1 MRPDDQ
7 LEQPSEELE
16 TEASASGTPAK
27 RTAAKA
33 VAPRAAKGKAAATA
47 KAPAKAAKAPAKAA
61 KAPAKAAKAPAKAAK
76 AANAP
81 AKAPSKAAKASTK
94 KSEAPRAAAATE
106 DVAVVEVVE
115 EKKPAAK
122 GVRAKVR
129 PRPLPRL
136 LARFREEIHPAMVRE
151 FNYKSPMQV
160 PQVKKVV
167 LNMGLGEALTNARAL
182 EKATEHMTIIAGQKV
197 VITKARKSIATF
209 KIREGMSIG
218 CMVTLRGHR
227 MYEFLDRLLSVAL
240 PRIRDFRGV
249 SRYSFDG
256 NGNYSLGLKEQ
267 IVFPEIDYSIV
278 DRIRGFQVV
287 ITTSAKSDQ
296 EGMRLLELMGMPFT
310 REQQAN

>member
-7 LEQPSEELE
+7 LEQPGEEPQVDE
-16 TEASASGTPAK
+16 SASEMPE
-27 RTAAKA
+27 
-33 VAPRAAKGKAAATA
+33 AAA
-47 KAPAKAAKAPAKAA
+47 PKAAKAPAKAA
-61 KAPAKAAKAPAKAAK
+61 KPRATAAGGARKAAAT
-76 AANAP
+76 
-81 AKAPSKAAKASTK
+81 TK
-94 KSEAPRAAAATE
+94 AAAAE
-106 DVAVVEVVE
+106 VAPVE

-122 GVRAKVR
+122 AKAGRTKVT

-136 LARFREEIHPAMVRE
+136 LARFREEIQPTLFRE
-151 FNYKSPMQV
+151 FSYKSPMQV

-197 VITKARKSIATF
+197 MVTKARKSIATF

-227 MYEFLDRLLSVAL
+227 MYEFLDRLLNVAL

-249 SRYSFDG
+249 PRYSFDG

-267 IVFPEIDYSIV
+267 IVFPEIDYSVV

-310 REQQAN
+310 REPQAN

>member
-16 TEASASGTPAK
+16 AEASASGTPVK

-33 VAPRAAKGKAAATA
+33 VAPRAAKGKATVTA
-47 KAPAKAAKAPAKAA
+47 K
-61 KAPAKAAKAPAKAAK
+61 
-76 AANAP
+76 AP
-81 AKAPSKAAKASTK
+81 AKAPSKAAKAPSKAAKAPTK
-94 KSEAPRAAAATE
+94 KSEAPRAVAATE
-106 DVAVVEVVE
+106 AVAVVEAVE

-122 GVRAKVR
+122 RVRAKVT
-129 PRPLPRL
+129 PRTLPRL

-310 REQQAN
+310 REPQAN

>member
-7 LEQPSEELE
+7 LEQPGDEPQAEESGSETPE
-16 TEASASGTPAK
+16 TQEAVEGD
-27 RTAAKA
+27 
-33 VAPRAAKGKAAATA
+33 APKVAAKGKAAAAPKSAPKRRQAATA
-47 KAPAKAAKAPAKAA
+47 TSKAPAKSGQARTAPAASKRKAA
-61 KAPAKAAKAPAKAAK
+61 V
-76 AANAP
+76 
-81 AKAPSKAAKASTK
+81 
-94 KSEAPRAAAATE
+94 ATE
-106 DVAVVEVVE
+106 AVADAEPAE

-122 GVRAKVR
+122 AAAARDRVT

-136 LARFREEIHPAMVRE
+136 LARFREEIHPALVRE
-151 FNYKSPMQV
+151 FSYKSSMQV
-160 PQVKKVV
+160 PEVKKVV

-182 EKATEHMTIIAGQKV
+182 EKASEHMTIIAGQRP

-227 MYEFLDRLLSVAL
+227 MYEFLDRLLNIAL

-296 EGMRLLELMGMPFT
+296 EGMRLLELMGMPFS

>member
-7 LEQPSEELE
+7 LEQLGEEPQAEESAPE
-16 TEASASGTPAK
+16 TPETQAAVEAD
-27 RTAAKA
+27 
-33 VAPRAAKGKAAATA
+33 APKKAAKGKAAAAPKSAAKRKPAAASKA
-47 KAPAKAAKAPAKAA
+47 KAPAKKPAAAKSGAA
-61 KAPAKAAKAPAKAAK
+61 RTASGSGK
-76 AANAP
+76 
-81 AKAPSKAAKASTK
+81 SK
-94 KSEAPRAAAATE
+94 AAAATE
-106 DVAVVEVVE
+106 AVAEAEPIE

-122 GVRAKVR
+122 AKAVRNKVT

-136 LARFREEIHPAMVRE
+136 LARFREEIHPALVRE
-151 FNYKSPMQV
+151 FSYKSSMQV

-182 EKATEHMTIIAGQKV
+182 EKATEHMTIIAGQKPV
-197 VITKARKSIATF
+197 VTKARKSIATF

-218 CMVTLRGHR
+218 CMVTLRGRR
-227 MYEFLDRLLSVAL
+227 MYEFLDRLLNVAL

-249 SRYSFDG
+249 PRYSFDG
-256 NGNYSLGLKEQ
+256 NGNYALGLKEQ